1 MLLLIAC
8 TAYIDAAASHVY
20 GKRFIFI
27 ASLAIMMASDAWAS
41 KAANYGSL
49 MGARILSGVGQSA
62 FECLTLS
69 VIPDLYYVHQRSL
82 RVALWIFCYHT
93 GVYLGVVIAIQVIGI
108 SSWRMAFAGLAISE
122 GVMLLLTF
130 LFFHEPVY
138 KRFHVDPLANM
149 SEDAVLEKRNDP
161 TFHEEIPD
169 PENLPQS
176 NTAAG
181 EPPKTFLQ
189 NLRLFN
195 GRMSTNNFFQLLY
208 RSIVLTAHTTI
219 LWAATAGLL
228 LSWPVGCSFTIDAF
242 MTLPPYNFSSQAVG
256 DMYLAPWLGIIVGL
270 SISDPVFNSLTK
282 SLTKRNNNVY
292 EPEFRLYQTI
302 PGIIFCVI
310 GFVGWGW
317 GEQIGVAWIG
327 LAFFFAFQ
335 VGGAVIF
342 NNGVI
347 GYVIDAHREL
357 ANESQVILFA
367 IKVNPRSSTV
377 DLCRI
382 SFHFRLDTFS
392 FLGGN
397 LQVRKLSGVSL
408 LVCAQP
414 SPLVASR
421 CTYLARSSEH
431 SGAVIISWVLRTSN
445 IK

>member
-1 MLLLIAC
+1 MPDYLTALSSPPFIIPTYFLAMGLGVLEPSQLVVPGTIQLFDNATDHEMTAHLKHTADGKTILAPQPSDSPNDPLNWPTLEKDGVFLLLLINSILAGIHGPVLSPVTILLTQEFDVSVSAVAKLSSYMLLLIAC

-69 VIPDLYYVHQRSL
+69 VISDLYYVHQRSL

-93 GVYLGVVIAIQVIGI
+93 GVYLGVVIAIQVIGV

-130 LFFHEPVY
+130 LFFHEPVF

-189 NLRLFN
+189 NLRL
-195 GRMSTNNFFQLLY
+195 
-208 RSIVLTAHTTI
+208 LT
-219 LWAATAGLL
+219 
-228 LSWPVGCSFTIDAF
+228 V
-242 MTLPPYNFSSQAVG
+242 
-256 DMYLAPWLGIIVGL
+256 
-270 SISDPVFNSLTK
+270 
-282 SLTKRNNNVY
+282 
-292 EPEFRLYQTI
+292 E
-302 PGIIFCVI
+302 
-310 GFVGWGW
+310 
-317 GEQIGVAWIG
+317 
-327 LAFFFAFQ
+327 
-335 VGGAVIF
+335 
-342 NNGVI
+342 
-347 GYVIDAHREL
+347 
-357 ANESQVILFA
+357 
-367 IKVNPRSSTV
+367 
-377 DLCRI
+377 
-382 SFHFRLDTFS
+382 
-392 FLGGN
+392 
-397 LQVRKLSGVSL
+397 
-408 LVCAQP
+408 
-414 SPLVASR
+414 
-421 CTYLARSSEH
+421 
-431 SGAVIISWVLRTSN
+431 
-445 IK
+445 

>member
-1 MLLLIAC
+1 
-8 TAYIDAAASHVY
+8 
-20 GKRFIFI
+20 
-27 ASLAIMMASDAWAS
+27 
-41 KAANYGSL
+41 
-49 MGARILSGVGQSA
+49 
-62 FECLTLS
+62 
-69 VIPDLYYVHQRSL
+69 
-82 RVALWIFCYHT
+82 
-93 GVYLGVVIAIQVIGI
+93 
-108 SSWRMAFAGLAISE
+108 
-122 GVMLLLTF
+122 
-130 LFFHEPVY
+130 
-138 KRFHVDPLANM
+138 
-149 SEDAVLEKRNDP
+149 
-161 TFHEEIPD
+161 
-169 PENLPQS
+169 
-176 NTAAG
+176 
-181 EPPKTFLQ
+181 
-189 NLRLFN
+189 
-195 GRMSTNNFFQLLY
+195 
-208 RSIVLTAHTTI
+208 
-219 LWAATAGLL
+219 
-228 LSWPVGCSFTIDAF
+228 

-282 SLTKRNNNVY
+282 SLTKHNNNVY

-317 GEQIGVAWIG
+317 GEQVGVAWIG

-414 SPLVASR
+414 SPLVVSR

-431 SGAVIISWVLRTSN
+431 SGAVIISWVLRTLN
-445 IK
+445 IRL